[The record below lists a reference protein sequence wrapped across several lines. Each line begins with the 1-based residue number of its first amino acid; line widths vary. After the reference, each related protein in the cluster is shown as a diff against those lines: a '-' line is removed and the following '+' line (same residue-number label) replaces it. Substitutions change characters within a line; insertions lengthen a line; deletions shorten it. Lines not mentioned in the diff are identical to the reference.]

1 MRVATDALLLRKRDH
16 GEADL
21 VTTLLTCDRGVV
33 FAIAFSARKSRKRF
47 AVLEPFHTMR
57 VELDVGARDLA
68 TLRAATVTEPRTVFL
83 HDLDRMR
90 AAARAFV
97 WIRRTCPA
105 DDPVPDV
112 WAATCAFLDDET
124 SDALAIFGLTL
135 LRLVGLSPRSV
146 RSGMSA
152 EEVVQAVETI
162 IAEQGLPG

>member
-90 AAARAFV
+90 AAARAFT

-105 DDPVPDV
+105 DDPAPEV
-112 WAATCAFLDDET
+112 WTATLAFLDDET
-124 SDALAIFGLTL
+124 PDALAVFGLKL
-135 LRLVGLSPRSV
+135 LCLVGLIPRSV

-152 EEVVQAVETI
+152 EQVVQAVETI
-162 IAEQGLPG
+162 ISEQGLPG